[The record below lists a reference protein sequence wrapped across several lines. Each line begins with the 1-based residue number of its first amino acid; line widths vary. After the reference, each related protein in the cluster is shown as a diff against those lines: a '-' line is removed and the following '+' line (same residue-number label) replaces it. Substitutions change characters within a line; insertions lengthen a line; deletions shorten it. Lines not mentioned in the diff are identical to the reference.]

1 MSRDFRIITAY
12 PATVGTATVTGVI
25 GLLALR
31 FPAITTA
38 FQQDPAQL
46 ADGQVWR
53 LLSPVLVQGYGL
65 GQFLFNMLGII
76 FIGAAVETYFE
87 WGRWMGLYVLAGV
100 VAIMVTSILFPND
113 IDSGASAAVAGL
125 IGALCVNSLR
135 RHTLPGWAAYLY
147 GAFFIVYLT
156 LLALTGPVVAAWI
169 GSIILPTL
177 IVSRVFAPRR
187 ILQRVYPLVIMAGTL
202 VLVSV
207 GDAHGIGAVVGL
219 IVGAAVRRADR

>member
-46 ADGQVWR
+46 ADGEVWR

-113 IDSGASAAVAGL
+113 IDSGSSAAVAGL

-147 GAFFIVYLT
+147 SAF
-156 LLALTGPVVAAWI
+156 LL
-169 GSIILPTL
+169 SI
-177 IVSRVFAPRR
+177 SR
-187 ILQRVYPLVIMAGTL
+187 Y
-202 VLVSV
+202 
-207 GDAHGIGAVVGL
+207 
-219 IVGAAVRRADR
+219 